1 MSVTARVL
9 VFLIITL
16 GIAGC
21 AVGPRYN
28 LIRDRIP
35 ALKAGEGRI
44 FFYMMEDVGDG
55 ARFKVNGK
63 KVSLLA
69 WPQSFFFVDRPSGE
83 YKIEAC
89 HGFFDVYVW
98 ESKLSFTLLGGQTRY
113 VEALGNEFRLIL
125 VDPDDAVAAI
135 SNCRYAGPELPPPCK
150 GSTSSGK

>member
-1 MSVTARVL
+1 
-9 VFLIITL
+9 
-16 GIAGC
+16 
-21 AVGPRYN
+21 
-28 LIRDRIP
+28 
-35 ALKAGEGRI
+35 
-44 FFYMMEDVGDG
+44 MMEDVGEG

-98 ESKLSFTLLGGQTRY
+98 ETNLSFTLLGGQTRY

-125 VDPDDAVAAI
+125 VAPYDAVAAI
-135 SNCRYAGPELPPPCK
+135 SYCRYAGPELPPLYAQ
-150 GSTSSGK
+150 SQSR